1 MVGFV
6 YSIKTRRQ
14 FDSHS
19 LSKGGGGGG
28 GAFVA
33 AGGGGGGGG
42 GGGYFLV
49 AFDVRR
55 MRPNL
60 NARSLGTSI

>member
-1 MVGFV
+1 MICQYELNHGRVCLF
-6 YSIKTRRQ
+6 YQDERRQ

-19 LSKGGGGGG
+19 LSK
-28 GAFVA
+28 
-33 AGGGGGGGG
+33 GG

>member
-1 MVGFV
+1 MICQYELNHGRVCSF
-6 YSIKTRRQ
+6 YQKKMRRQ

-19 LSKGGGGGG
+19 LSKGGGGG
-28 GAFVA
+28 
-33 AGGGGGGGG
+33 
-42 GGGYFLV
+42 YFLV

-55 MRPNL
+55 KRPNL

>member
-28 GAFVA
+28 SFQIEL
-33 AGGGGGGGG
+33 GGGGVG

>member
-6 YSIKTRRQ
+6 YSIKTRE
-14 FDSHS
+14 DSLIVIHYPR
-19 LSKGGGGGG
+19 
-28 GAFVA
+28 
-33 AGGGGGGGG
+33 GG